1 MKGQRVL
8 VDSACIT
15 SVAFD
20 SEARV
25 LQIEFTNGLVYD
37 YLGVPA
43 AVCSDL
49 LSAPSKGA
57 FVTRF
62 IRGRF
67 AFRRVVQPGNLT
79 Q

>member
-1 MKGQRVL
+1 MKGQRVS
-8 VDSACIT
+8 VESSCIT

-25 LQIEFTNGLVYD
+25 LQLEFTNGLVYEYSD
-37 YLGVPA
+37 VPA
-43 AVCSDL
+43 TVCNDL

-67 AFRRVVQPGNLT
+67 AFRRVEQPGNLT

>member
-1 MKGQRVL
+1 MKGQRVF
-8 VDSACIT
+8 VESACIT

-20 SEARV
+20 SETRV
-25 LQIEFTNGLVYD
+25 LQLEFTNGLVYE
-37 YLGVPA
+37 YLDVSA

-67 AFRRVVQPGNLT
+67 AFRRGEQPRDMT